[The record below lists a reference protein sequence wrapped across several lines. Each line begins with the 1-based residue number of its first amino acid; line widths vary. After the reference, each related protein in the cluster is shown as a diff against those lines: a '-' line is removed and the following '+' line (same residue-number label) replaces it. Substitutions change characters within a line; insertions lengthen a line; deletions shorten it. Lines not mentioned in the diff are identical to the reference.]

1 VRVKLN
7 VFSERIQGV
16 AVTRAEARE
25 ATVGRVMMAA
35 AKVFGEQGYRG
46 ATIPLIARVAGVS
59 VGTVAS
65 VGSKDDLFLRSVE
78 ELSTANSL
86 AMIREASS
94 AETVTEQVWGYVGR
108 MVEASIA
115 MPDQIQDYF
124 VAYLRSSDH
133 EQNLARVQQVTE
145 ALRDLFPT
153 DGLPWEESPAALA
166 ASVIWL
172 SFSALCFS
180 LAAYSVP
187 PEVARRL
194 MRSIVE
200 TQCAPFETTAQETR
214 Q

>member
-1 VRVKLN
+1 MSSRAQARTATIAKVMEAASQ
-7 VFSERIQGV
+7 VFS
-16 AVTRAEARE
+16 
-25 ATVGRVMMAA
+25 
-35 AKVFGEQGYRG
+35 EQGYRG
-46 ATIPLIARVAGVS
+46 ATIPLIAAAAGVS

-86 AMIREASS
+86 AMIRRAASAS
-94 AETVTEQVWGYVGR
+94 TVTERVWSYVDP

-133 EQNLARVQQVTE
+133 EQNLARVQEVTE
-145 ALRDLFPT
+145 ALRGLFPD
-153 DGLPWEESPAALA
+153 DGLPWDDSPAALA
-166 ASVIWL
+166 ASTIWL

-180 LAAYSVP
+180 LAASSVP
-187 PEVARRL
+187 PEMARRL

-200 TQCAPFETTAQETR
+200 TQCAPFETTNQKAAR
-214 Q
+214 

>member
-1 VRVKLN
+1 M
-7 VFSERIQGV
+7 SS
-16 AVTRAEARE
+16 RAQARA
-25 ATVGRVMMAA
+25 ATIAKVIAA
-35 AKVFGEQGYRG
+35 ASQVFNEQGYRG
-46 ATIPLIARVAGVS
+46 TTIPLIAAAAGVS

-86 AMIREASS
+86 AMIRQAES
-94 AETVTEQVWGYVGR
+94 AATVTERVWSYVGP

-133 EQNLARVQQVTE
+133 EQNLARVQEVTE
-145 ALRDLFPT
+145 ALRGLFPD
-153 DGLPWEESPAALA
+153 DGLRWDDSPAALA
-166 ASVIWL
+166 ASTIWL

-180 LAAYSVP
+180 LAASSVP
-187 PEVARRL
+187 PDMARRL

-200 TQCAPFETTAQETR
+200 TQCAPFETTNQKAAR
-214 Q
+214 

>member
-1 VRVKLN
+1 M
-7 VFSERIQGV
+7 
-16 AVTRAEARE
+16 TRAQARE
-25 ATVGRVMMAA
+25 ATVGRVMTAA
-35 AKVFGEQGYRG
+35 SKVFREHGYHG
-46 ATIPLIARVAGVS
+46 ATIPLIASAAGVS

-78 ELSTANSL
+78 ELSTASSL

-94 AETVTEQVWGYVGR
+94 APTVTERLWGYVGP
-108 MVEASIA
+108 MVEASVA

-145 ALRDLFPT
+145 ALRAMFPE
-153 DGLPWEESPAALA
+153 DGLSWEESPAALA
-166 ASVIWL
+166 ASTIWL

-180 LAAYSVP
+180 LAASSVP
-187 PEVARRL
+187 PEAARRL

-200 TQCAPFETTAQETR
+200 AQCAPFETASQGAGR
-214 Q
+214 

>member
-1 VRVKLN
+1 M
-7 VFSERIQGV
+7 
-16 AVTRAEARE
+16 VTRAQARA
-25 ATVGRVMMAA
+25 ATVAKVMAA
-35 AKVFGEQGYRG
+35 ASRVFNEQGYRG
-46 ATIPLIARVAGVS
+46 ATVPLIASAAGVS

-94 AETVTEQVWGYVGR
+94 ASTITERVWGYVGR

-133 EQNLARVQQVTE
+133 EQNLARVQEVTE
-145 ALRDLFPT
+145 ALRELFPD
-153 DGLPWEESPAALA
+153 DGLQWEESPAALA
-166 ASVIWL
+166 ASTIWL

-180 LAAYSVP
+180 LAASSVP

-200 TQCAPFETTAQETR
+200 AQCASFETTDHGTGR
-214 Q
+214 